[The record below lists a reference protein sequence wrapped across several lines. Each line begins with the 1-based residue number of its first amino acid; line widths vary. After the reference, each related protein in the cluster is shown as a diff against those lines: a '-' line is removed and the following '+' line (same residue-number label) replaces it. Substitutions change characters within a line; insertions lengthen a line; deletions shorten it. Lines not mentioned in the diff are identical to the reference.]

1 MSQSPPTL
9 AGRLLAG
16 LGRRLR
22 PLLNPDADA
31 ERARFEKFAREQ
43 RDVNEVLQR
52 RASSQSERLT
62 EVYREVE
69 VLRKHT
75 SGLRSRLTR
84 QLQFSE
90 RVLKRVSDRN
100 VELNEERVL
109 DRLARAGRSSGA
121 VIVGPWTGEVGFE
134 LIYWVP
140 FVRWALGHAGIDPA
154 RVTVISR
161 GGTAPWYDGLA
172 SRYVDALDLATPEEF
187 RRRTTENPKQRVMGT
202 FDRDLLRRA
211 VQGTGPGA
219 VSIIHPGM
227 MYALLYPYWRRDAS
241 IARLDAYTRYRRYE
255 PLPAVDAGVTLPPTY
270 TAVRFYFSQCFP
282 DTPENRAFVATTIR
296 SLAAST
302 DVVVLSAGVGLD
314 DHSDAGAE
322 RGHRVHLVDA
332 GLHPSANLAIQTAV
346 ISRASAFVGTYGGF
360 SYLAPLYGV
369 DTVAF
374 HAESNFQTTHLHAA
388 QHALEL
394 VDGGALVPLSVH
406 QAGLLRGILG
416 APSHPTSRLP

>member
-1 MSQSPPTL
+1 MSLPQPTVM
-9 AGRLLAG
+9 GRLLAG

-22 PLLNPDADA
+22 PLFHPDAAA
-31 ERARFEKFAREQ
+31 EQARFEKFVREQ
-43 RDVNEVLQR
+43 HDVNEVLQR
-52 RASSQSERLT
+52 RASAQSERLT

-69 VLRKHT
+69 VLRKQT

-109 DRLARAGRSSGA
+109 DRLVRAGRGTGP

-140 FVRWALGHAGIDPA
+140 FVRWALGYAGIDPA

-161 GGTAPWYDGLA
+161 GGAASWYGGLA
-172 SRYVDALDLATPEEF
+172 QHYVDALTLATTQEF
-187 RRRTTENPKQRVMGT
+187 RSRTMVNPKQRAMGA

-211 VQGTGPGA
+211 ARGGGA
-219 VSIIHPGM
+219 VSLVHPAM

-241 IARLDAYTRYRRYE
+241 LARLEDYTRYVRYA
-255 PLPAVDAGVTLPPTY
+255 PLPVDGAGASLPASY

-282 DTPENRAFVATTIR
+282 DTPENRAFVTATIR
-296 SLAAST
+296 SLSAKS
-302 DVVVLSAGVGLD
+302 DVVVLRAGIGLD
-314 DHSDAGAE
+314 DHADAGAE
-322 RGHRVHLVDA
+322 QGHRVHVVDA
-332 GLHPSANLAIQTAV
+332 GVTPATNLAVQTAI

-360 SYLAPLYGV
+360 SYLAPLFGV
-369 DTVAF
+369 DTLAF
-374 HAESNFQTTHLHAA
+374 YSDANFQISHLDAA
-388 QHALEL
+388 QHALRL
-394 VDGGALVPLSVH
+394 VGGGRLVPLDT
-406 QAGLLRGILG
+406 ATAPLFTGLL
-416 APSHPTSRLP
+416 